1 MKSFKEFQEE
11 CGCKD
16 KERKSKKKKS
26 PVEVMPTVNDG
37 QKGMTNKPTNE
48 SVFAGN
54 YQGPL
59 YARHPDLVKADRLA
73 EVAPPGKKYERMVKH
88 IKKGYAKDG
97 KLSDEEKSIAYATA
111 WKHKNKKESFEGGVA
126 KARRD
131 HRSGTLLTF
140 KQFLVKLTDILD
152 EWEK

>member
-1 MKSFKEFQEE
+1 MKSFKEFREE

-16 KERKSKKKKS
+16 KERKGKKKKTGN
-26 PVEVMPTVNDG
+26 VEVMPTVNDG
-37 QKGMTNKPTNE
+37 EKGMTTRPNNE
-48 SVFAGN
+48 SVVFAGN

-59 YARHPDLVKADRLA
+59 YAPHPDLVK

-97 KLSDEEKSIAYATA
+97 KLSDDEKSIAYATA

-140 KQFLVKLTDILD
+140 KQFLSKLTDILD

>member
-1 MKSFKEFQEE
+1 MKSFKQFREE
-11 CGCKD
+11 CGCD
-16 KERKSKKKKS
+16 KKEKKVKSKKKNGN
-26 PVEVMPTVNDG
+26 VEVMPSIPDG
-37 QKGMTNKPTNE
+37 QKGMTTKPTNE

-59 YARHPDLVKADRLA
+59 YARHPDLVK

-88 IKKGYAKDG
+88 IKKNYPKDKEG
-97 KLSDEEKSIAYATA
+97 IAYATA
-111 WKHKNKKESFEGGVA
+111 WKHKNKNESFESGVQ

-131 HRSGTLLTF
+131 YRSGTLLTF
-140 KQFLVKLTDILD
+140 KQFMSKLTDILD

>member
-1 MKSFKEFQEE
+1 MKSFKQFREE

-16 KERKSKKKKS
+16 KERKSKSKKKTKD
-26 PVEVMPTVNDG
+26 VEVMPNIPDG
-37 QKGMTNKPTNE
+37 EKGMVTKVNNE

-59 YARHPDLVKADRLA
+59 YAPHPDLVK

-97 KLSDEEKSIAYATA
+97 KLSDDEKSIAYATA

-140 KQFLVKLTDILD
+140 KQFLSKLTDILD

>member
-1 MKSFKEFQEE
+1 MKSFKQFREE
-11 CGCKD
+11 CGCDK
-16 KERKSKKKKS
+16 KERKAKSKKKEGN
-26 PVEVMPTVNDG
+26 VEVMPNIPDG
-37 QKGMTNKPTNE
+37 KKGMTTNVNNE

-59 YARHPDLVKADRLA
+59 YAPHPDLVK

-97 KLSDEEKSIAYATA
+97 KLSDDEKSIAYATA
-111 WKHKNKKESFEGGVA
+111 WKHKNKKESFEGGVQ

>member
-1 MKSFKEFQEE
+1 MKSFKEFREE

-16 KERKSKKKKS
+16 KERKGKKKKS

-37 QKGMTNKPTNE
+37 EKGMTTRPNNE
-48 SVFAGN
+48 SVVFAGN

-59 YARHPDLVKADRLA
+59 YAPHPDLVK
-73 EVAPPGKKYERMVKH
+73 EVSPPAKKYERMVNH
-88 IKKGYAKDG
+88 IKKNYPKDKEG
-97 KLSDEEKSIAYATA
+97 IAYATA
-111 WKHKNKKESFEGGVA
+111 WKHKNKIESFEGGVA

-140 KQFLVKLTDILD
+140 KQFLSKLTDILD

>member
-1 MKSFKEFQEE
+1 MKSFKQFREE
-11 CGCKD
+11 CGCD
-16 KERKSKKKKS
+16 KKEKKVKSKKKNGN
-26 PVEVMPTVNDG
+26 VEVMPSIPDG
-37 QKGMTNKPTNE
+37 QKGMTTKPTNE

-59 YARHPDLVKADRLA
+59 YARHPDLVK

-88 IKKGYAKDG
+88 IKKNYPK
-97 KLSDEEKSIAYATA
+97 EKEGIAYATA
-111 WKHKNKKESFEGGVA
+111 WKHKNKNESFESGVQ

-131 HRSGTLLTF
+131 YRSGTLLTF
-140 KQFLVKLTDILD
+140 KQFMSKLTDILD